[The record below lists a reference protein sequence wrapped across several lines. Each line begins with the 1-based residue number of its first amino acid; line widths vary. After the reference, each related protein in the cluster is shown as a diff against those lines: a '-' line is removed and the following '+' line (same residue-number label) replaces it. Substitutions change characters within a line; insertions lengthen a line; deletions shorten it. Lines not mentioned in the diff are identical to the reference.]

1 MGRCEIVVLTNS
13 VPARETGLSG
23 HGGCQ
28 FAV

>member
-1 MGRCEIVVLTNS
+1 MGRREIAVLTNN
-13 VPARETGLSG
+13 VPAKETGLSG